1 MIEIIAPLG
10 SIGFLGYGAY
20 KDVTTREIPD
30 KVWLLMGVTGVILR
44 VEDHQWKMMA
54 LSVGVCSVL
63 VFVLAVSRLFG
74 GADIK
79 ALLALS
85 LMVPTYPGV
94 IFPVFVV
101 SVFNNVVIFKVA
113 EMVVVFCYN
122 VVKGNTYEG
131 IPTWKKILL
140 FLTGFPLSRERLD
153 YRFLPLQDEEG
164 NLHLIPDI
172 DVDTEKFKQ
181 HCTVEKLWVTYGSP
195 MILYIT
201 LGCVIAFLKG
211 DLILNLVLH
220 FT

>member
-10 SIGFLGYGAY
+10 CIGFLAYGAY

-30 KVWLLMGVTGVILR
+30 EVWILMGVAGVVLR
-44 VEDHQWKMMA
+44 VGDHQWKMMA
-54 LSVGVCSVL
+54 LSFGVCSVL
-63 VFVLAVSRLFG
+63 SFVLAVSNLFG

-85 LMVPTYPGV
+85 FMVPTYPGV
-94 IFPVFVV
+94 VFPVFVV

-122 VVKGNTYEG
+122 VVKGSTFEG
-131 IPTWKKILL
+131 ISIWKKLLL

-164 NLHLIPDI
+164 NLHLMPDI
-172 DVDTEKFKQ
+172 DVDVEKFKQ
-181 HCTVEKLWVTYGSP
+181 HCSLEKLWVTYGSP
-195 MILYIT
+195 LILYIT

-211 DLILNLVLH
+211 DLILNLVLR